1 MERGKMVGTTYA
13 EITLK
18 NEGDVFSVSR
28 GYIKEPEI
36 RQTTVRALVDTG
48 AITLVINEEMRQQ
61 LGLGV
66 MEQRE
71 TTFANGAKALCK
83 MTEPVAVLWKDRS
96 AVCRALVTSEKGE
109 TLLGAI
115 PLEDMDLMVNP
126 VDQELVGIH
135 GDKPVS
141 LVM

>member
-1 MERGKMVGTTYA
+1 MERGKMMGTVYE

-18 NEGDVFSVSR
+18 NAVDAGNAAEGH
-28 GYIKEPEI
+28 IKETEI
-36 RQTTVRALVDTG
+36 RQKTVRALVDTG
-48 AITLVINEEMRQQ
+48 AITLVINEGMREE
-61 LGLGV
+61 LGLRVVAERDATLGNNTKV
-66 MEQRE
+66 V
-71 TTFANGAKALCK
+71 CK
-83 MTEPVAVLWKDRS
+83 VTGPVEVHWKDRS
-96 AVCRALVTSEKGE
+96 AVCQALVTSEKGE

-126 VDQELVGIH
+126 VDQKLVGIH